1 MRREEESNEEAPR
14 RARTMRGVEKQRYT
28 ERGDQA
34 DALLERVAQ
43 GDEQAF
49 AELYDA
55 WAGRLLA
62 LIIRIVVDR
71 AQSEEVL
78 QEVMLEAW
86 RRAPSFDPAR
96 GTGRAWLVTMAR
108 HRAIDRVRAAQAA
121 RDREDAWQ
129 GYLPDTDVTVAE
141 VEDRMEA
148 SRVRQALDAV
158 GEPHRTT
165 IALAYFTGL
174 THTEIAQRMGV
185 PLGTVKSRIRD
196 GMAKMRTHLGG
207 QR

>member
-1 MRREEESNEEAPR
+1 MGREEENDEEAPH
-14 RARTMRGVEKQRYT
+14 RARTMRSVEKQRRT
-28 ERGDQA
+28 EHGDEA
-34 DALLERVAQ
+34 DALLGRVAQ
-43 GDEQAF
+43 GDENAF

-62 LIIRIVVDR
+62 LIIRIVIDR
-71 AQSEEVL
+71 SQSEEVL

-86 RRAPSFDPAR
+86 RRAPSFDPSR

-108 HRAIDRVRAAQAA
+108 HRAIDRVRSSQAA

-129 GYLPDTDVTVAE
+129 GYLPDSDVTAAE

-148 SRVRQALDAV
+148 GRVRDALDAV

-174 THTEIAQRMGV
+174 THTEIAERMGV

-196 GMAKMRTHLGG
+196 GMAKMRAHLGE

>member
-1 MRREEESNEEAPR
+1 MRS
-14 RARTMRGVEKQRYT
+14 VEKHRHT
-28 ERGDQA
+28 ERGDEV
-34 DALLERVAQ
+34 DALLARVAQ
-43 GDEQAF
+43 GEEQAF

-62 LIIRIVVDR
+62 LIMRIVIDR

-86 RRAPSFDPAR
+86 RRAPSFDPSR
-96 GTGRAWLVTMAR
+96 GTARAWLVTMAR
-108 HRAIDRVRAAQAA
+108 HRAIDRVRSAQAA

-129 GYLPDTDVTVAE
+129 AYLPDADVTLAE
-141 VEDRMEA
+141 VEERIEA
-148 SRVRQALDAV
+148 GRVREALDTV

-174 THTEIAQRMGV
+174 THTEIAKRMGV

-196 GMAKMRTHLGG
+196 GMAKMRTHLGEP
-207 QR
+207 R

>member
-1 MRREEESNEEAPR
+1 MRS
-14 RARTMRGVEKQRYT
+14 VEKQRRT
-28 ERGDQA
+28 EHGDEA
-34 DALLERVAQ
+34 DALLGRVAQ
-43 GDEQAF
+43 GDENAF

-62 LIIRIVVDR
+62 LIIRIVIDR
-71 AQSEEVL
+71 SQSEEVL

-86 RRAPSFDPAR
+86 RRAPSFDPSR

-108 HRAIDRVRAAQAA
+108 HRAIDRVRSSQAA

-129 GYLPDTDVTVAE
+129 GYLPDSDVTAAE

-148 SRVRQALDAV
+148 GRVRDALDAV

-174 THTEIAQRMGV
+174 THTEIAERMGV

-196 GMAKMRTHLGG
+196 GMAKMRAHLGE

>member
-1 MRREEESNEEAPR
+1 MRS
-14 RARTMRGVEKQRYT
+14 VEKQRRT
-28 ERGDQA
+28 EHGDEA
-34 DALLERVAQ
+34 DALLGRVAQ
-43 GDEQAF
+43 GDENAF

-62 LIIRIVVDR
+62 LIIRIVIDR
-71 AQSEEVL
+71 SQSEEVL

-86 RRAPSFDPAR
+86 RRAPSFDPSR

-108 HRAIDRVRAAQAA
+108 HRAIDRVRSSQAA

-129 GYLPDTDVTVAE
+129 GYLPDSDVTAAE

-148 SRVRQALDAV
+148 GRVRDALDAV

-174 THTEIAQRMGV
+174 THTEIAERMGV

-196 GMAKMRTHLGG
+196 GMAKMRTHLGE

>member
-1 MRREEESNEEAPR
+1 MRS
-14 RARTMRGVEKQRYT
+14 VEKQRHT
-28 ERGDQA
+28 ERGDEV
-34 DALLERVAQ
+34 DALLGRVAR
-43 GDEQAF
+43 GDEHAF

-62 LIIRIVVDR
+62 LILRIVIDR

-86 RRAPSFDPAR
+86 RRAPSFDPSR

-108 HRAIDRVRAAQAA
+108 HRAIDRVRSAQAA

-129 GYLPDTDVTVAE
+129 DYLPDSDVTVAE

-148 SRVRQALDAV
+148 GRVREALDAV

-174 THTEIAQRMGV
+174 THTEIAKRMGV

-196 GMAKMRTHLGG
+196 GMAKMRTHLGE